1 MSDFMRWMYDHYIK
15 PNIESQP
22 KDEGEAL
29 QIREGLRV
37 TGEENLARLLADFM
51 S

>member
-1 MSDFMRWMYDHYIK
+1 MQERTEI
-15 PNIESQP
+15 PLTALP
-22 KDEGEAL
+22 EGEAL